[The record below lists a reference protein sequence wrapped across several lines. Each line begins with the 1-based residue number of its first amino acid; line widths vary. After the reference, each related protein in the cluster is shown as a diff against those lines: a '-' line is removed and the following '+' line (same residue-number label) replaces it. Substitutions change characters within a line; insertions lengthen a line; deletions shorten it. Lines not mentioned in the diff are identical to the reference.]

1 MRAGTGGTVPAWDPG
16 PWGSDRGPLYFF
28 HSVLMAELGRRP
40 DKSPRRITLI
50 IAAGFVLGALVTEL
64 MALTLPASAARQFFI
79 TTVSASLGPLTVDL
93 HVVAL
98 TVGPLI
104 LRANILSVVGVLL
117 VAWFARSLL

>member
-1 MRAGTGGTVPAWDPG
+1 V
-16 PWGSDRGPLYFF
+16 
-28 HSVLMAELGRRP
+28 AELGRRP
-40 DKSPRRITLI
+40 DKSPTRIALI

-79 TTVSASLGPLTVDL
+79 MTVSAWLGPLTVDL